1 MKKKKFLY
9 FILVVVLVFSCVASV
24 YAQGDNINDLQK
36 KTKQNKKDM
45 DNTKTQIQNIK
56 NRQSDIT
63 SEIEK
68 LDKKID
74 MKNAELEDVKHQLS
88 EINNNIEKTSKELEE
103 AENNIKDKDELF
115 KSRLRVMYENGNA
128 GYLEVLLSSVDIK
141 DFLARKDMVQAI
153 VDHDVSL
160 LKYMKEQ
167 RDIIE
172 CKKKELKEQQLA
184 AEAVKSEIEDKKQNL
199 VVATR
204 GKSRLV
210 KDLEGDKKELEKQ
223 YDAQVNYA
231 KEIESKIR
239 ELQAKQNV
247 ASGGGGGTHTGGT
260 YTGGKMNWPV
270 PGSNR
275 INSYFG
281 YRIHPIFKTKKLH
294 TGLDIGASSGTPVVA
309 ASDGTVIYAGWLGG
323 YGKAVMIDHG
333 GGIVTLYG
341 HNSSIAVSEGQ
352 SVKRGQTISYVG
364 STGFSTGPHLHF
376 EVRRNGAYE
385 DPLPW
390 VRGK

>member
-9 FILVVVLVFSCVASV
+9 FILAIVLVFSCVISV
-24 YAQGDNINDLQK
+24 YAQGDNLNDLQK
-36 KTKQNKKDM
+36 RTKQNKKDM

-56 NRQSDIT
+56 NKQSDIT
-63 SEIEK
+63 SEIEEM
-68 LDKKID
+68 DKKID

-88 EINNNIEKTSKELEE
+88 EIINNIEKTSKELEE

-115 KSRLRVMYENGNA
+115 KSRLRVMYENGNV
-128 GYLEVLLSSVDIK
+128 GYLEVLLSSANIR
-141 DFLARKDMVQAI
+141 DFLVRKDMVQAI
-153 VDHDVSL
+153 VDHDVNL

-172 CKKKELKEQQLA
+172 RKKKELQKQQLA
-184 AEAVKSEIEDKKQNL
+184 AEAVKSEIEDKKQEL

-204 GKSRLV
+204 GKARLV
-210 KDLEGDKKELEKQ
+210 KDLENDKKELEKQ
-223 YDAQVNYA
+223 YDAQVKYA
-231 KEIESKIR
+231 KEIESKIK
-239 ELQAKQNV
+239 ELQAKQNA
-247 ASGGGGGTHTGGT
+247 ASGGGGGT

-275 INSYFG
+275 ITSYFG
-281 YRIHPIFKTKKLH
+281 YRIHPIFNTKKLH

-309 ASDGTVIYAGWLGG
+309 ASNGTVIYAGWLGG

>member
-9 FILVVVLVFSCVASV
+9 FILAIVLVFSCVISV
-24 YAQGDNINDLQK
+24 YAQGDNLNDLQK
-36 KTKQNKKDM
+36 RTKQNKKDM

-56 NRQSDIT
+56 NKQSDIT
-63 SEIEK
+63 SEIEEM
-68 LDKKID
+68 DKKID

-88 EINNNIEKTSKELEE
+88 EIINNIEKTSKELEE

-115 KSRLRVMYENGNA
+115 KSRLRVMYENGNV
-128 GYLEVLLSSVDIK
+128 GYLEVLLSSANIR
-141 DFLARKDMVQAI
+141 DFLVRKDMVQAI
-153 VDHDVSL
+153 VDHDVNL

-172 CKKKELKEQQLA
+172 CKKKELQKQQLA
-184 AEAVKSEIEDKKQNL
+184 AEAVKSEIEDKKQEL

-204 GKSRLV
+204 GKARLV
-210 KDLEGDKKELEKQ
+210 KDLENDKKELEKQ
-223 YDAQVNYA
+223 YDAQVKYA
-231 KEIESKIR
+231 KEIESKIK
-239 ELQAKQNV
+239 ELQAKQNA
-247 ASGGGGGTHTGGT
+247 ASGGGGGT

-275 INSYFG
+275 ITSYFG
-281 YRIHPIFKTKKLH
+281 YRIHPIFNTKKLH

>member
-9 FILVVVLVFSCVASV
+9 FILAIVLVFSCVISV
-24 YAQGDNINDLQK
+24 YAQGDNLNDLQK
-36 KTKQNKKDM
+36 RTKQNKKDM

-56 NRQSDIT
+56 NKQSDIT
-63 SEIEK
+63 SEIEEM
-68 LDKKID
+68 DKKID

-88 EINNNIEKTSKELEE
+88 EIINNIEKTSKELEE

-115 KSRLRVMYENGNA
+115 KSRLRVMYENGNV
-128 GYLEVLLSSVDIK
+128 GYLEVLLSSANIR
-141 DFLARKDMVQAI
+141 DFLVRKDMVQAI
-153 VDHDVSL
+153 VDHDVNL

-172 CKKKELKEQQLA
+172 CKKKELQKQQLA
-184 AEAVKSEIEDKKQNL
+184 AEAVKSEIEDKKQEL

-204 GKSRLV
+204 GKARLV
-210 KDLEGDKKELEKQ
+210 KDLENDKKELEKQ
-223 YDAQVNYA
+223 YDAQVKHA
-231 KEIESKIR
+231 KEIESKIK
-239 ELQAKQNV
+239 ELQAKQNA
-247 ASGGGGGTHTGGT
+247 ASGGGGGT

-275 INSYFG
+275 ITSYFG
-281 YRIHPIFKTKKLH
+281 YRIHPIFNTKKLH

-309 ASDGTVIYAGWLGG
+309 ASNGTVIYAGWLGG

>member
-9 FILVVVLVFSCVASV
+9 FILAIVLVFSCVISV
-24 YAQGDNINDLQK
+24 YAQGDNLNDLQK
-36 KTKQNKKDM
+36 RTKQNKKDM

-56 NRQSDIT
+56 NKQSDIT
-63 SEIEK
+63 SEIEEM
-68 LDKKID
+68 DKKID

-88 EINNNIEKTSKELEE
+88 EIINNIEKTSKELEE

-115 KSRLRVMYENGNA
+115 KSRLRVMYENGNV
-128 GYLEVLLSSVDIK
+128 GYLEVLLSSANIR
-141 DFLARKDMVQAI
+141 DFLVRKDMVQAI
-153 VDHDVSL
+153 VDHDVNL

-172 CKKKELKEQQLA
+172 CKKKELQKQQLA
-184 AEAVKSEIEDKKQNL
+184 AEAVKSEIEDKKQEL

-204 GKSRLV
+204 GKARLV
-210 KDLEGDKKELEKQ
+210 KDLENDKKELEKQ
-223 YDAQVNYA
+223 YDAQVKYA
-231 KEIESKIR
+231 KEIESKIK
-239 ELQAKQNV
+239 ELQAKQNA
-247 ASGGGGGTHTGGT
+247 ASGGGGGT

-275 INSYFG
+275 ITSYFG
-281 YRIHPIFKTKKLH
+281 YRIHPIFNTKKLH

-309 ASDGTVIYAGWLGG
+309 ASNGTVIYAGWLGG